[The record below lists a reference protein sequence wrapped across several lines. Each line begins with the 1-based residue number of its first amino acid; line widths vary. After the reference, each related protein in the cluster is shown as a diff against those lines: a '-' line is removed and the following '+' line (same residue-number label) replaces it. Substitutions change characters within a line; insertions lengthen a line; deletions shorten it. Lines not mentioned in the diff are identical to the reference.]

1 MTASSGPQARA
12 LTSHQGCRSVPAARR
27 LPVLVSDPGRAEEI
41 DLRLRQLPG
50 LRKEVGRQV
59 DLDWAQSQE
68 AREPK
73 GTRGG
78 EGEVGL
84 RRGGDRP
91 EDKGAALGLQGERWF
106 FLAL

>member
-68 AREPK
+68 A
-73 GTRGG
+73 GG
-78 EGEVGL
+78 AEGNQR
-84 RRGGDRP
+84 RRG
-91 EDKGAALGLQGERWF
+91 
-106 FLAL
+106 